1 MNFFGRIK
9 NIFNNKEKRMENL
22 ISFLIILVIT
32 LIVINKILKQDNNNK
47 ESVDYTNE
55 IGVELATSNNSSS
68 SISSEFEKKLE
79 NILGKINGVGKVSVL
94 LTYSES
100 SSIVPIYNTSQSTST
115 TEEKDTSGG
124 TRTITSEDNKKDVI
138 TDSSSNIVTEKQIM
152 PKIEGAIITAQGVKD
167 SNTKANII
175 SAVEAVT
182 GLANHKIQVFEMGD
196 EWFWKIIKKK

>member
-1 MNFFGRIK
+1 MTFIEKIK
-9 NIFNNKEKRMENL
+9 NIFNNKEKRVENL
-22 ISFLIILVIT
+22 VSFLIILVIT
-32 LIVINKILKQDNNNK
+32 LIVINKILKTDDTSK
-47 ESVDYTNE
+47 EIVDYTNE
-55 IGVELATSNNSSS
+55 TGVELAIPNSSA
-68 SISSEFEKKLE
+68 SENSTNDFEKRLE

-138 TDSSSNIVTEKQIM
+138 TDSSSNIVTEKKVM
-152 PKIEGAIITAQGVKD
+152 PKIEGAIITAQGARD
-167 SNTKANII
+167 SSTKSNII

-196 EWFWKIIKKK
+196 E

>member
-1 MNFFGRIK
+1 MIFLEKIK

-32 LIVINKILKQDNNNK
+32 LIVINKILKEDDNNK
-47 ESVDYTNE
+47 EIVDYTNE
-55 IGVELATSNNSSS
+55 TGVELASSN
-68 SISSEFEKKLE
+68 SENFSNDFEKKLE
-79 NILGKINGVGKVSVL
+79 NILGKIDGVGKVSVL

-138 TDSSSNIVTEKQIM
+138 TDSSSNIVTEKKVM

-167 SNTKANII
+167 SNTKSNII
-175 SAVEAVT
+175 AAVEAVT

-196 EWFWKIIKKK
+196 E

>member
-1 MNFFGRIK
+1 MKFFQKIK

-32 LIVINKILKQDNNNK
+32 LIVINKIIK
-47 ESVDYTNE
+47 EDDTSKEINDYKNE
-55 IGVELATSNNSSS
+55 AGVELATSKSVSQNNNFSN
-68 SISSEFEKKLE
+68 EFEKKLE
-79 NILGKINGVGKVSVL
+79 NILEKINGVGKVSVL

-124 TRTITSEDNKKDVI
+124 VRTVISEDNKKDVI
-138 TDSSSNIVTEKQIM
+138 TDASSNIVTEKQVM
-152 PKIEGAIITAQGVKD
+152 PKIEGAIITAQGAND
-167 SNTKANII
+167 SNIKSNII

-196 EWFWKIIKKK
+196 E

>member
-1 MNFFGRIK
+1 MTFIEKIK
-9 NIFNNKEKRMENL
+9 NIFNNKEKRVENL
-22 ISFLIILVIT
+22 VSFLIILVIT
-32 LIVINKILKQDNNNK
+32 LIVINKILKTDDTSK
-47 ESVDYTNE
+47 EIVDYTNE
-55 IGVELATSNNSSS
+55 TGVELAMPNSSV
-68 SISSEFEKKLE
+68 SEDFTNDFEKRLE

-138 TDSSSNIVTEKQIM
+138 TDSSSNIVTEKKIM
-152 PKIEGAIITAQGVKD
+152 PKIEGAIITAQGARD
-167 SNTKANII
+167 SSTKSNII

-196 EWFWKIIKKK
+196 E